1 MTTTYTHTNLSFNR
15 NAYMVSARGTRVYY
29 ALTYGQ
35 IEGMPSY
42 APSGSYNIEKLTAT
56 MWVVT
61 AKLGGTMRA
70 TQPETVRRVGTFRT
84 LAIAQKAAQD
94 DYAR

>member
-1 MTTTYTHTNLSFNR
+1 MATYTHTNLSFNR

-42 APSGSYNIEKLTAT
+42 APSGSYNIEKLSAT

-61 AKLGGTMRA
+61 AKLGRTRA
-70 TQPETVRRVGTFRT
+70 TETITRVGNFRT
-84 LAIAQKAAQD
+84 FAIAQKAAQD
-94 DYAR
+94 DYAV